1 MRCSFFTKSW
11 HLVAVAVLS
20 AGCLSS
26 CSNDD
31 DDEPGDGS
39 IQSSNTVYSDNPV
52 DFPRTLLVAS
62 IETPSSKM
70 LFTYDDSNRIT
81 EMKTITSYSSGSE
94 YTDCYTYEWNGSEC
108 TVFRDG
114 RRGDYKGYFTNGLL
128 TKVVW
133 DEYTITNVTFDG
145 RHLVKGS
152 NGYNVTWDENG
163 NISAYSDGG
172 YTYGYTSYPN
182 SANYDFNAFI
192 WESLRT
198 SWDDDGSQRF
208 ACFGL
213 TGVRTANLMA
223 YSSRVRSSG
232 TSGSYTEIETASYT
246 FDGKGRVS
254 EVDIYTQKV
263 YDVEPEGGQP
273 EPELITHRVIK
284 YVED

>member
-26 CSNDD
+26 CRNDD
-31 DDEPGDGS
+31 DDEPGDGT
-39 IQSSNTVYSDNPV
+39 IQPSNTVYSDNPV

-62 IETPSSKM
+62 IGNTF
-70 LFTYDDSNRIT
+70 FTYDDSNRIT
-81 EMKTITSYSSGSE
+81 EMMDSE
-94 YTDCYTYEWNGSEC
+94 ARYTYEWNGSEC

-114 RRGDYKGYFTNGLL
+114 WMGYYKGYFTDGLL
-128 TKVVW
+128 TKAVW
-133 DEYTITNVTFDG
+133 DGYTITNVTFDG

-152 NGYNVTWDENG
+152 NGYKVTWDENG
-163 NISAYSDGG
+163 NISAYSEGDIT
-172 YTYGYTSYPN
+172 YTYGYTSYHN
-182 SANYDFNAFI
+182 NANYDFNGFI
-192 WESLRT
+192 WGSLRT

-208 ACFGL
+208 AFFSL

-223 YSSRVRSSG
+223 YSSRVYSSG
-232 TSGSYTEIETASYT
+232 TSGSYTEITTASYT

-273 EPELITHRVIK
+273 EPELRSHRVIK